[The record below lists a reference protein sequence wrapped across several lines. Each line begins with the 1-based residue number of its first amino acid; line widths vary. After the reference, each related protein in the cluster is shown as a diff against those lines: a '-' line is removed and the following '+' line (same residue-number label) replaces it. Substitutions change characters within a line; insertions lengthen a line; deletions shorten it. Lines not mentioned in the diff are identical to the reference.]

1 MNFQLVGCSHQN
13 ASIELRERLAFN
25 PTQAA
30 RALDLWRER
39 FPAAEAVLLSTC
51 NRVEV
56 YSASEAEATGPNHEQ
71 VAKFLSEFHGLEPG
85 AVGNEFFQQSGEAA
99 VWHLFTV
106 TASLDSLVLGE
117 PQILAQVKQAY
128 QLAQQHHSAGPLTH
142 DMFQAALRVAK
153 RVARE
158 TSLYEKRVSI
168 PSVAIGDFARQIFD
182 SFDDK
187 QVLVIGAGEMGQETL
202 RYLRDGGARDVTI
215 VNRSAARAS
224 ELATEFSGRSA
235 PWEELDAHLV
245 AADLVVSTTG
255 AQEPIVSLERFQRL
269 EPLRYQRPL
278 LILDLAVP
286 RDFEPAI
293 GDRLGVYLY
302 SVDDLQAAAAHNRQQ
317 RDAEL
322 PAALAI
328 VEEETRLFME
338 QMHHRAT
345 GPIIARLR
353 ENWQSLREQE
363 LRRLFNKLPEL
374 DPKTRAE
381 IDQAFERYANK
392 LLHSPLEQIRDESR
406 KGHPHGLIEALKR
419 LFHLKD

>member
-1 MNFQLVGCSHQN
+1 MNFQLVGCSHHN

-56 YSASEAEATGPNHEQ
+56 YSASETDVATPDRQQ
-71 VAKFLSEFHGLEPG
+71 VASFLAEFHGLEP
-85 AVGNEFFQQSGEAA
+85 ASVGEEFFQQSGEAA
-99 VWHLFTV
+99 VWHLFSV

-128 QLAQQHHSAGPLTH
+128 QLAQQRQSAGPLTH

-153 RVARE
+153 RVAGE
-158 TSLYEKRVSI
+158 TSIYEKRVSI

-187 QVLVIGAGEMGQETL
+187 RVLVIGVGEMGQETL
-202 RYLRDGGARDVTI
+202 RYLRDAGARDVVI
-215 VNRSAARAS
+215 VNRSPERAA
-224 ELATEFSGRSA
+224 ELATQFAGHAA
-235 PWEELDAHLV
+235 PWEELDQQLI
-245 AADLVVSTTG
+245 AADLIVSTTG
-255 AQEPIVSLERFQRL
+255 ATEPIVSLKRFQQL
-269 EPLRYQRPL
+269 EPQRYQRPL

-286 RDFEPAI
+286 RDFDPAI

-302 SVDDLQAAAAHNRQQ
+302 SVDDLQSAAANNQRQ

-345 GPIIARLR
+345 GPIIQRLR
-353 ENWQSLREQE
+353 ENWHSVREQE
-363 LRRLFNKLPEL
+363 LRRLFNKLPDL
-374 DPKTRAE
+374 DEKTRAE
-381 IDQAFERYANK
+381 IDQAFERFANK
-392 LLHSPLEQIRDESR
+392 LLHPPLERIRDESR
-406 KGHPHGLIEALKR
+406 AGHPHGLIDAMKR

>member
-1 MNFQLVGCSHQN
+1 MNFQLVGCSHHN

-25 PTQAA
+25 STQAA

-39 FPAAEAVLLSTC
+39 FPTAEAVLLSTC

-56 YSASEAEATGPNHEQ
+56 YSASEAEMIGPDHEQ
-71 VAKFLSEFHGLEPG
+71 VAKFLADFHGLEPG

-142 DMFQAALRVAK
+142 DMFQAALHVAK

-187 QVLVIGAGEMGQETL
+187 RVLVIGAGEMGQETL
-202 RYLRDGGARDVTI
+202 RYLRDGGARDMTI
-215 VNRSAARAS
+215 INRSAGRAG
-224 ELATEFSGRSA
+224 EMAEQFGGRA
-235 PWEELDAHLV
+235 AAWEELDEQLI

-255 AQEPIVSLERFQRL
+255 AAEPIVTLERFQGL

-302 SVDDLQAAAAHNRQQ
+302 SVDDLQAAAAVNRQQ

-345 GPIIARLR
+345 GPIIQRLR
-353 ENWQSLREQE
+353 ENWQSIREQE
-363 LRRLFNKLPEL
+363 LRRLFNKLPDL
-374 DPKTRAE
+374 DPRVRAE

-392 LLHSPLEQIRDESR
+392 LLHPPLERIRDASR
-406 KGHPHGLIEALKR
+406 QGQPHGLIEALKR

>member
-1 MNFQLVGCSHQN
+1 
-13 ASIELRERLAFN
+13 
-25 PTQAA
+25 
-30 RALDLWRER
+30 
-39 FPAAEAVLLSTC
+39 VLLSTC

-56 YSASEAEATGPNHEQ
+56 YSASEAETAGPNHQQ
-71 VAKFLSEFHGLEPG
+71 VAKFLVEFHGLEPEWLESG
-85 AVGNEFFQQSGEAA
+85 FFQQSGEAA

-182 SFDDK
+182 TFDDK
-187 QVLVIGAGEMGQETL
+187 RVLVIGAGEMGQETL
-202 RYLRDGGARDVTI
+202 RYLRDGGARHVTI
-215 VNRSAARAS
+215 VNRSPARAA
-224 ELATEFSGRSA
+224 ELAEQFAGRAA
-235 PWEELDAHLV
+235 PWEELDQHLID
-245 AADLVVSTTG
+245 ADLIVSTTG
-255 AQEPIVSLERFQRL
+255 AGEPIVSLDRFQRI
-269 EPLRYQRPL
+269 EPQRYQRPL

-286 RDFEPAI
+286 RDFDPAI
-293 GDRLGVYLY
+293 SDRLGVYLY

-345 GPIIARLR
+345 GPIIQRLR

-363 LRRLFNKLPEL
+363 LRRLFNKLPNL
-374 DPKTRAE
+374 DAATKAE

-392 LLHSPLEQIRDESR
+392 LLHPPLQQLRDDSR
-406 KGHPHGLIEALKR
+406 QGHPHGLMEALKR

>member
-1 MNFQLVGCSHQN
+1 MNFQLVGCSHHN

-56 YSASEAEATGPNHEQ
+56 YSASEATGPNHEQ
-71 VAKFLSEFHGLEPG
+71 VAKFLSEFHGLEPT
-85 AVGNEFFQQSGEAA
+85 ALGNEFFQQSGEAA

-215 VNRSAARAS
+215 INRSAARAS
-224 ELATEFSGRSA
+224 ELAVEFSGRAA
-235 PWEELDAHLV
+235 PWEELDEQLV

-255 AQEPIVSLERFQRL
+255 AEEPIVSLERFQRL

-286 RDFEPAI
+286 RDFDPAI

-302 SVDDLQAAAAHNRQQ
+302 SVDDLQAAATHNREQ

-363 LRRLFNKLPEL
+363 LRRLFNKLPDL
-374 DPKTRAE
+374 DPKMRAE

-406 KGHPHGLIEALKR
+406 RGHPHGLIEALKR
-419 LFHLKD
+419 LFRLKD

>member
-1 MNFQLVGCSHQN
+1 M
-13 ASIELRERLAFN
+13 
-25 PTQAA
+25 
-30 RALDLWRER
+30 
-39 FPAAEAVLLSTC
+39 
-51 NRVEV
+51 
-56 YSASEAEATGPNHEQ
+56 
-71 VAKFLSEFHGLEPG
+71 
-85 AVGNEFFQQSGEAA
+85 
-99 VWHLFTV
+99 
-106 TASLDSLVLGE
+106 
-117 PQILAQVKQAY
+117 
-128 QLAQQHHSAGPLTH
+128 
-142 DMFQAALRVAK
+142 
-153 RVARE
+153 
-158 TSLYEKRVSI
+158 
-168 PSVAIGDFARQIFD
+168 AIGDFARQIFD

-215 VNRSAARAS
+215 VNRSAARAA
-224 ELATEFSGRSA
+224 ELAAEFGGRAA
-235 PWEELDAHLV
+235 PWEELDQHLV

-255 AQEPIVSLERFQRL
+255 AEEPIVSLERFQQF

-345 GPIIARLR
+345 GPIIAAAARKLAIAARARTATAIQQTARPGSEDARRNRPGLR
-353 ENWQSLREQE
+353 ALCEQA
-363 LRRLFNKLPEL
+363 LAFAAGANPRRIP
-374 DPKTRAE
+374 PRPPA
-381 IDQAFERYANK
+381 R
-392 LLHSPLEQIRDESR
+392 PV
-406 KGHPHGLIEALKR
+406 EALKR